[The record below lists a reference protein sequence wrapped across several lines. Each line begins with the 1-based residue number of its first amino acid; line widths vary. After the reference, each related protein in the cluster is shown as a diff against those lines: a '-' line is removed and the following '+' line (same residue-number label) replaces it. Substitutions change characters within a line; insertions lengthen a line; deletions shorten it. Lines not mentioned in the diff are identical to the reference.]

1 MLLLSRCDKYT
12 SSFSQRNCGQG
23 IVRKMKEENS
33 RRTLQENKSRREGIR
48 KSIIESSSW
57 AVQAHLQK
65 PWRQFS
71 RILYRRHPRPSAGEH
86 CSIIGNAAGGLYAGV
101 AGWASPESNKTT
113 GSVTMSCNL
122 HFYFRQAKFLSM
134 VTRESFP
141 SSAIVAL
148 QEPGTEQV
156 SFLSCNKPTHR
167 RLYATLELHVEWN
180 LFHFRI
186 ERGP

>member
-1 MLLLSRCDKYT
+1 
-12 SSFSQRNCGQG
+12 
-23 IVRKMKEENS
+23 
-33 RRTLQENKSRREGIR
+33 
-48 KSIIESSSW
+48 
-57 AVQAHLQK
+57 
-65 PWRQFS
+65 
-71 RILYRRHPRPSAGEH
+71 
-86 CSIIGNAAGGLYAGV
+86 
-101 AGWASPESNKTT
+101 
-113 GSVTMSCNL
+113 
-122 HFYFRQAKFLSM
+122 M

-167 RLYATLELHVEWN
+167 RLYATRELHVEWN